1 MKLIKAITTYV
12 TFKRSL
18 GLHFVSDDRRLRRFC
33 RAVGGVDVNIR
44 DVTPA
49 AVLAYLDG
57 KGPVTA
63 GWDLKFHI
71 LDRFYRFAISRGFTA
86 SSPLP
91 TDLPQLP
98 PPFVPYI
105 YSTEELRQL
114 IAATEVLATPI
125 SPLQAMTFRTLLLLL
140 YGSAVRIGEALSLTL
155 NDADLEQAI
164 LTVRNTKFYKS
175 RIVPIGPKLTQV
187 LSTYATRRRRL
198 PLPNGDD
205 STFFASRTG
214 NRLRYEAVIRLF
226 QRVRRAAAVR
236 REPTASY
243 PPRLHDIRHT
253 SCVHRVVSW
262 YRTGADVQQLLPRLS
277 TYLGHA
283 DLSSTQIYLTMTPEL
298 MREAGGRF
306 ERYAQPE
313 VCHD

>member
-1 MKLIKAITTYV
+1 MKLIKVITTYV

-18 GLHFVSDDRRLRRFC
+18 GLHFDSDDRLLRRFC
-33 RAVGGVDVNIR
+33 RAMGGVDVNMR

-49 AVLAYLDG
+49 AVLTYLDG

-63 GWDLKFHI
+63 GWGLRFHT

-105 YSTEELRQL
+105 YSNEELRRM
-114 IAATEVLATPI
+114 IAATAVLATPT
-125 SPLQAMTFRTLLLLL
+125 SPLQALTFRTLLLLL
-140 YGSAVRIGEALSLTL
+140 YGSAIRIGEAVSLTL
-155 NDADLEQAI
+155 TDVDLEQSI

-175 RIVPIGPKLTQV
+175 RIVPIGPKLAQV
-187 LSTYATRRRRL
+187 LYTYATRRRRL
-198 PLPNGDD
+198 PLPNGDA

-214 NRLRYEAVIRLF
+214 HHLRYEAAVTLF
-226 QRVRRAAAVR
+226 QRVRLAAALQ
-236 REPTASY
+236 REATASY

-262 YRTGADVQQLLPRLS
+262 YRTGADVQRLLPRLS

-283 DLSSTQIYLTMTPEL
+283 DLSSTQSYLTMTPEL
-298 MREAGGRF
+298 MREASSRF
-306 ERYAQPE
+306 ERYAHPE
-313 VCHD
+313 MYHD

>member
-1 MKLIKAITTYV
+1 MKLIKVITIYV

-18 GLHFVSDDRRLRRFC
+18 GLHFDSDDRGLRRFC
-33 RAVGGVDVNIR
+33 RAMGGVDVNMR

-49 AVLAYLDG
+49 AVLGYLDG

-63 GWDLKFHI
+63 GWGLKFHI

-86 SSPLP
+86 GSPLP
-91 TDLPQLP
+91 TDLPPLP

-105 YSTEELRQL
+105 YSTDELRRL
-114 IAATEVLATPI
+114 TAATEVLATPI
-125 SPLQAMTFRTLLLLL
+125 SPLQALSLRTLLLLL
-140 YGSAVRIGEALSLTL
+140 YGSAIRIGEALSLTL
-155 NDADLEQAI
+155 NDVDLEQAI
-164 LTVRNTKFYKS
+164 LTVRNTKFFKS
-175 RIVPIGPKLTQV
+175 RLVPIGPNLTQV

-198 PLPNGDD
+198 PLPNGDA

-214 NRLRYEAVIRLF
+214 NHLRYEAVIALF
-226 QRVRRAAAVR
+226 QRVRRAAAVQ

-253 SCVHRVVSW
+253 SCVHRLVSW
-262 YRTGADVQQLLPRLS
+262 YRTGADVQRLLPRLS

-283 DLSSTQIYLTMTPEL
+283 DLSSTQIYLTITPEL
-298 MREAGGRF
+298 MREASSRF
-306 ERYAQPE
+306 ERYAHPE
-313 VCHD
+313 IYHD

>member
-1 MKLIKAITTYV
+1 MKMIKAITTYV
-12 TFKRSL
+12 IFKRSL

-49 AVLAYLDG
+49 TVLAYLDG

-63 GWDLKFHI
+63 GWGLKFHT

-91 TDLPQLP
+91 TELPRLP

-105 YSTEELRQL
+105 YSTEELQRL

-125 SPLQAMTFRTLLLLL
+125 SPLQALTFRTLLLLL

-155 NDADLEQAI
+155 NDVDLEQAI

-198 PLPNGDD
+198 PLPNGDA

-214 NRLRYEAVIRLF
+214 HHLRYETVIALF
-226 QRVRRAAAVR
+226 QRVRRAAALQ
-236 REPTASY
+236 REATASY

-298 MREAGGRF
+298 MHEASARF
-306 ERYAQPE
+306 ERYACPE